1 LKQLNQLFDS
11 KSKEGGI
18 DRKALEE
25 LAAKAPGFAGA
36 ISCFSGQTVHIASAQ
51 SRSAVT
57 GAVPVVGGGPEG
69 VGYQPIIANPQ
80 SGAVLQVTP
89 QLLPMHDTHAAVLD
103 VCSVVTRSE
112 GPAETLTF
120 MSGAQAGVKRDDRF
134 ASTTGITLDR
144 VNMSVAQ
151 LATTLRVP
159 LGTPVLVGGLTRQP
173 SCAKDDSA
181 AAAPQLYLFIEATV
195 R

>member
-1 LKQLNQLFDS
+1 M
-11 KSKEGGI
+11 
-18 DRKALEE
+18 
-25 LAAKAPGFAGA
+25 PGYAGA

-69 VGYQPIIANPQ
+69 VGYQPIVGNPQ

-120 MSGAQAGVKRDDRF
+120 MSGASRRQEGRPF
-134 ASTTGITLDR
+134 R
-144 VNMSVAQ
+144 VNDRHHAGPREHERC
-151 LATTLRVP
+151 ATGYDAPRAAGHAGPGRRFDATAILRKRR
-159 LGTPVLVGGLTRQP
+159 LSRGCTPVVPVHRGHRAVRSRYGDGPLSGHRPKVGRERTG
-173 SCAKDDSA
+173 
-181 AAAPQLYLFIEATV
+181 
-195 R
+195 